1 MERYCV
7 DALKRMIARK
17 RGSSKT
23 NRFTSNVL
31 NKWLKSC
38 AIMFV
43 FLVDVVNFF
52 GQSLPKKVVTFGH
65 SKVLG
70 VFFGF
75 R

>member
-17 RGSSKT
+17 RRSSNT

-31 NKWLKSC
+31 NKWLKCC

-43 FLVDVVNFF
+43 FLVDVINFF
-52 GQSLPKKVVTFGH
+52 GQSLQKKSRDIWSFQSSGF
-65 SKVLG
+65 
-70 VFFGF
+70 FFGF